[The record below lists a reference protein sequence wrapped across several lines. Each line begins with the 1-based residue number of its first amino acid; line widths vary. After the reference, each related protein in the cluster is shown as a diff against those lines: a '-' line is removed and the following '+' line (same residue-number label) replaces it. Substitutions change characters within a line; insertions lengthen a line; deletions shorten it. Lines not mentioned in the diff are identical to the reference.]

1 MRIGHSDDARADARD
16 LPRHVPELEDVTGE
30 AFDREILVQ
39 RSDERVFRLEQHA
52 IVGDFRDRASG
63 GEREQP
69 RGSPG
74 AQRGMYFVAMDQR
87 RATSSSRR
95 KTLETIDTT
104 ASKCLRSSSRYG
116 DARRTSWYNSSSPY
130 SRQAVSAVICCAR
143 TSSGASW

>member
-16 LPRHVPELEDVTGE
+16 LPRHVPELEDVAGE

-74 AQRGMYFVAMDQR
+74 AQRGMHFVAMDQR
-87 RATSSSRR
+87 ARDVPLRVAKPS
-95 KTLETIDTT
+95 ETIDTT
-104 ASKCLRSSSRYG
+104 ASKSLRSSSRM
-116 DARRTSWYNSSSPY
+116 RR
-130 SRQAVSAVICCAR
+130 CA
-143 TSSGASW
+143 ANELD